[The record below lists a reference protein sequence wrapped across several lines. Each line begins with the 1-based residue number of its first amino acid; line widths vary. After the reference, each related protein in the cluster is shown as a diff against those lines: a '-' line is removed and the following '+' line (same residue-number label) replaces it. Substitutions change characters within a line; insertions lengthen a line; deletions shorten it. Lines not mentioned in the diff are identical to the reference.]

1 MGDLGS
7 IPVLVRTPVEGNGYL
22 LQYSGLENYMD
33 RGAWQATYNPWDGKE
48 SDMTEQLSLSL
59 DAILVLK
66 GKKKKSIIKE
76 HVKKNT

>member
-1 MGDLGS
+1 
-7 IPVLVRTPVEGNGYL
+7 
-22 LQYSGLENYMD
+22 MD

-66 GKKKKSIIKE
+66 GKKKSIIKE
-76 HVKKNT
+76 HMKKNT

>member
-1 MGDLGS
+1 
-7 IPVLVRTPVEGNGYL
+7 
-22 LQYSGLENYMD
+22 MD